1 MKTTVGE
8 VLTRIASARVMPT
21 GPLCEMCAAGI
32 GDEHQHVVD
41 VQVRSLMCVCRPC
54 YLLFA
59 PVDADLR
66 YKAVPDRYLEFPGFE
81 LAPGRWES
89 LEIPVGLAFFF
100 RNSLLDKYIVFYPGP
115 AGATESELPIDSF
128 ETVLAENPGLSQMRA
143 DVEALIV
150 SVPTSGQSPRFF
162 VVPIDACYELVGRL
176 RTVWRGFDGG
186 QDAARA
192 VDEFFG
198 RVEARSR
205 SA

>member
-1 MKTTVGE
+1 MGE
-8 VLTRIASARVMPT
+8 VLTRIASTRAVPT

-66 YKAVPDRYLEFPGFE
+66 YKAVPDRYLEFPDFDLG
-81 LAPGRWES
+81 PGRWES

-150 SVPTSGQSPRFF
+150 SVPASGQSPRCF

>member
-1 MKTTVGE
+1 
-8 VLTRIASARVMPT
+8 MPT
-21 GPLCEMCAAGI
+21 GPLCEMCATGI

-54 YLLFA
+54 YLLFS

-66 YKAVPDRYLEFPGFE
+66 YKAVPDRYLEFPDFE

-128 ETVLAENPGLSQMRA
+128 ETVLDENPGLSQMRA

-150 SVPTSGQSPRFF
+150 SVPTSGQSPRCF
-162 VVPIDACYELVGRL
+162 VVPVDACYELVGRL

-192 VDEFFG
+192 VDEFFA

>member
-1 MKTTVGE
+1 M
-8 VLTRIASARVMPT
+8 RVPT
-21 GPLCEMCAAGI
+21 LLSTLCTGRRGPSIQSGS
-32 GDEHQHVVD
+32 
-41 VQVRSLMCVCRPC
+41 RSVPRVSGLRP
-54 YLLFA
+54 
-59 PVDADLR
+59 R
-66 YKAVPDRYLEFPGFE
+66 
-81 LAPGRWES
+81 PGRWES

-150 SVPTSGQSPRFF
+150 SVPTSGQSPRCF

>member
-1 MKTTVGE
+1 
-8 VLTRIASARVMPT
+8 MPT

-54 YLLFA
+54 YLLFS

-66 YKAVPDRYLEFPGFE
+66 YKAVPDRYLEFPDFE

-128 ETVLAENPGLSQMRA
+128 ETVLDENPGLSQMRA

-150 SVPTSGQSPRFF
+150 SVPTSGQSPRCF
-162 VVPIDACYELVGRL
+162 VVPVDACYELVGRL

-192 VDEFFG
+192 VDEFFA

>member
-8 VLTRIASARVMPT
+8 VLTRIASTRAVPT

-66 YKAVPDRYLEFPGFE
+66 YKAVPDRYLEFPDFDLG
-81 LAPGRWES
+81 PGRWES

-150 SVPTSGQSPRFF
+150 SVPASGQSPRCF